1 MREEIGELL
10 EEAPLL
16 PPDDSV
22 GEALRRLS
30 EDGVPFALVRVE
42 GRWRYVTPGTLA
54 GIPRTRALM
63 DAGLPEAPEV
73 PPDLLV
79 REALGILE
87 REGGEALVV
96 TEKGRPLGVLRRS
109 KVLEYLLDQ
118 AERARETAE
127 ELAAVFRAS
136 PLPILVVDEDLRV
149 LEMNDVLSECMG
161 VPLGE
166 AVGRIAGEALGCVHA
181 EGGCGS
187 APACEG
193 CGIRRAVSST
203 FKKERPHRDLEATV
217 KVRMGDET
225 RELHVLVNTALL
237 SHRGRR
243 AVVVA
248 LQDVTEKRKLLKE
261 LKELNENLERKVQER
276 TFELQVL
283 YELSQQIGHTLSYS
297 DLFKLVLR
305 YLHRILPY
313 DVAGSLLVVDDLKE
327 MFIKKARPL
336 PEEVLGEVR
345 RLMLERFVEI
355 GGRKLEPEDV
365 EEEIIIEAH
374 NYRADAP
381 PISRLRTKFFVPLV
395 VDDKTIGLVFAG
407 AEAEDAF
414 SEERREV
421 LDTLV
426 QQAAISVQRLK
437 AVLAAEKTRLEAAI
451 EEMREGVVILDR
463 ERMITVANPRARE
476 FLPLLTKAR
485 LGGKRPVRQ
494 FGGVELDVILEM
506 TRSGKHQEVVVPGPP
521 ERTFEITASPFGK
534 EGSKGTVIVIRDV
547 TEEREAQR
555 MQAQQERLAAVGQMA
570 GGIAHDFN
578 NILSVIMGYAEIAL
592 MKVEPESELGEC
604 LRTIISQGRRAA
616 RLVRQVL
623 DFSRRST
630 SEPRPMDLLPFLKE
644 TVKFLKSSIPE
655 NIELSLKAEPGTY
668 TVNAD
673 PTQMQQVVMN
683 LAVNARDAMPGGG
696 KLEIG
701 LDKVELGE
709 EVRSWDPE
717 LAPGRYILVTVRDTG
732 TGMPPEVLERA
743 FDPFFTTKEP
753 GRGTGLGLS
762 QVYGIVKQHKGH
774 ISIESEVG
782 RGTSVSVYL
791 PELVQEAPP
800 EEEGE
805 EEVPRGSETVLVVED
820 EERVRESLRGILEG
834 LGYKVLTASDGEEGV
849 RLYGEH
855 LGKIDLVLSDMVMPR
870 MGGRELYRRLKEMDP
885 DARVLILSGYGLGEE
900 VRELISEGV
909 VGFVQKPI
917 SMRELARKL
926 RKALEGRSSGTNPD
940 IPRRMV

>member
-1 MREEIGELL
+1 MSEEIGELV

-54 GIPRTRALM
+54 GIPRTRTLM

-87 REGGEALVV
+87 SEGGEALVV

-109 KVLEYLLDQ
+109 KVLGYLLDQ

-149 LEMNDVLSECMG
+149 LEMNEVLSECME

-166 AVGRIAGEALGCVHA
+166 AVGRMAGEALGCVHA

-193 CGIRRAVSST
+193 CGVIRAVSST
-203 FKKERPHRDLEATV
+203 FKKGRPHRDLEATV

-248 LQDVTEKRKLLKE
+248 LQDVTEKRRLLEE

-297 DLFKLVLR
+297 DLFKLVLQ

-327 MFIKKARPL
+327 MFIKKARPIS
-336 PEEVLGEVR
+336 EEVLVEVK
-345 RLMLERFVEI
+345 RLMLERFVEM
-355 GGRKLEPEDV
+355 GGMEIEEV
-365 EEEIIIEAH
+365 EEVVFEAH
-374 NYRADAP
+374 DYRRDAP
-381 PISRLRTKFFVPLV
+381 VVPYLGTKFFVPLV

-414 SEERREV
+414 PKERREV

-451 EEMREGVVILDR
+451 EGMREGVVILDK

-485 LGGKRPVRQ
+485 LGGKRPVRR

-534 EGSKGTVIVIRDV
+534 EGSRGTVIVIRDV

-644 TVKFLKSSIPE
+644 MVKFLKSSIPE

-683 LAVNARDAMPGGG
+683 LAFNARDAMPGGG

-782 RGTSVSVYL
+782 RGTLVSVYL

-820 EERVRESLRGILEG
+820 EEGVRESLRGILEG
-834 LGYKVLTASDGEEGV
+834 LGYKVLTASDGEEGL

-885 DARVLILSGYGLGEE
+885 DARVLILSGYGLGED

-926 RKALEGRSSGTNPD
+926 REALEGRSSGTNPD
-940 IPRRMV
+940 IPRRMA